1 MIAELLRHPFGT
13 AAVAESTDRRG
24 DRQPHLT
31 RAGLIAALQP
41 RCEDGVSSEGANA
54 RAGHHRAHGGPPR
67 GTDSS
72 WQVPDRTGELLSHS
86 SPGHPRTRAD
96 RSGVNATNPVSRS
109 HPGKSLVLI
118 AVL

>member
-41 RCEDGVSSEGANA
+41 RCEDGVSSEGANVQ
-54 RAGHHRAHGGPPR
+54 AGHHQAHGGPPR
-67 GTDSS
+67 DTDPS
-72 WQVPDRTGELLSHS
+72 WRVLDRTGNS
-86 SPGHPRTRAD
+86 SATALPGT
-96 RSGVNATNPVSRS
+96 SGLARIDPKQTLRMR
-109 HPGKSLVLI
+109 
-118 AVL
+118 

>member
-67 GTDSS
+67 VLIRPGRC
-72 WQVPDRTGELLSHS
+72 RTGRENSLATALLGT
-86 SPGHPRTRAD
+86 PGLGRI
-96 RSGVNATNPVSRS
+96 GPV
-109 HPGKSLVLI
+109 
-118 AVL
+118 